1 LENFRSKSAIM
12 FAPVVFSALRNFAPI
27 LARNR
32 SLLPSNYAG
41 GLRAASRFALLDLAI
56 GLSA

>member
-1 LENFRSKSAIM
+1 M
-12 FAPVVFSALRNFAPI
+12 FAPVVFSALRNFALI
-27 LARNR
+27 LARYR
-32 SLLPSNYAG
+32 RPLPSNYAG